1 MGHIAF
7 IVPVTPA
14 SMQGAGKRAMCMG
27 GRVVFFKEK
36 RAKDYESVIRFYAQ
50 PHIPQKKFCD
60 PVKLTI
66 AFILKRPVA
75 LNGKKFHHGRIPA
88 TKRPDLDNLVKF
100 SVQDCLNE
108 FWEDDSLVVQL
119 SASKWFAAID
129 ETPKIEIKIEAI
141 QPINTSHDDTTRA

>member
-1 MGHIAF
+1 MEPISF

-50 PHIPQKKFCD
+50 PHIPKKKFCD

-66 AFILKRPVA
+66 AFVLKRPVS
-75 LNGKKFHHGRIPA
+75 LNGKKTYQGRHPA
-88 TKRPDLDNLVKF
+88 IKRPDLDNLVKF

-119 SASKWFAAID
+119 AASKWFAAID

-141 QPINTSHDDTTRA
+141 NPINTSHENTPE